1 MEGEGA
7 EDGEQ
12 GEQAAGRQHRPGVA
26 GQQPHVPA
34 VTLYYGS
41 IHDKHHCHRIIII
54 VMYFFP
60 VNNPFLRQCS
70 AVRVRGHIELAEWR
84 PSHAQWGE
92 ACPGYIQMG
101 TTSTKAAIQPP
112 AKFSQ

>member
-1 MEGEGA
+1 MSDISTVLYCTAPYYTVLHCTDLLGVCEVWQGVEGEGA

-41 IHDKHHCHRIIII
+41 KHDKHHCHRIIII
-54 VMYFFP
+54 VMYFF
-60 VNNPFLRQCS
+60 Q
-70 AVRVRGHIELAEWR
+70 
-84 PSHAQWGE
+84 
-92 ACPGYIQMG
+92 
-101 TTSTKAAIQPP
+101 
-112 AKFSQ
+112 